1 MLVFFVFCLMAQIAV
16 HSAAQFFRFYFVL
29 FEFCLA
35 ITFLGMLIVVISPKP
50 QVSCHKLL
58 ILSETSRS
66 PPIILAVLYGY
77 PRFYMVKL

>member
-1 MLVFFVFCLMAQIAV
+1 MLFCFVFCLMAQIAV

-35 ITFLGMLIVVISPKP
+35 ITFLGIFIVIMSPKP

-58 ILSETSRS
+58 ILSETS
-66 PPIILAVLYGY
+66 
-77 PRFYMVKL
+77 K

>member
-1 MLVFFVFCLMAQIAV
+1 MLVCFVFCLMAQIAV

-35 ITFLGMLIVVISPKP
+35 ITFLGIFIVVISPKP

-58 ILSETSRS
+58 ILSETST
-66 PPIILAVLYGY
+66 PPIILAVLYLMF
-77 PRFYMVKL
+77 PIRCLI